1 MHDYLKDFLQ
11 RNQLD
16 RAYLEHAEQ
25 WFSPLLETI
34 NQNRQQLGEE
44 RALLVGIS
52 GCQGSGKSTL
62 ADYLNEQ
69 LRHQYNC
76 RTAQCS
82 LDDFYL
88 SHADRQALAKTVHPL
103 LATRGVPGAH
113 RTQLA
118 IDSLRKLR
126 NREAVQLPLF
136 DKSQDDIS
144 DQHQDIGAGVD
155 IIIFE
160 GWCLGASA
168 QHPDQLASP
177 VNSLERDEDA
187 DAAWRNYVNQ
197 QLQNDYATLFKLID
211 FMVMLKAPSFETVAG
226 WRLEQEQKLAARL
239 AEQDA
244 PEAATKLMSET
255 EINRF
260 IQHYQRITE
269 RLLATLPATADRVY
283 SLDGN
288 RNIES
293 CHVNAANAE
302 SFADPGTAVSPG
314 R

>member
-1 MHDYLKDFLQ
+1 MHGYLKDFLQ

-16 RAYLEHAEQ
+16 RAYLEHADE

-34 NQNRQQLGEE
+34 VQSKQQLGKE

-69 LRHQYNC
+69 LRHQYNFQ
-76 RTAQCS
+76 TVQCS

-88 SHADRQALAKTVHPL
+88 SRADRQALSKTVHPL
-103 LATRGVPGAH
+103 LATRGVPGTH

-118 IDSLRKLR
+118 IQSLQKLR
-126 NREAVQLPLF
+126 NRQAAQLPLF

-168 QHPDQLASP
+168 QHPDQLTRP
-177 VNSLERDEDA
+177 VNPLERDEDA
-187 DAAWRNYVNQ
+187 DASWRNYVNQ
-197 QLQNDYATLFKLID
+197 QLKNDYATLFGLID

-244 PEAATKLMSET
+244 PQASTKLMSET
-255 EINRF
+255 AINRF
-260 IQHYQRITE
+260 IQYYQRITE
-269 RLLATLPATADRVY
+269 QLLATLPTTADIVY
-283 SLDGN
+283 SLDSN

-293 CHVNAANAE
+293 CHVNSTSAE
-302 SFADPGTAVSPG
+302 SFPGPGAAVSPA